1 MRSGGKRPRT
11 AAKETPPDL
20 PRHLENIQEILG
32 YVVSSRVLDAQ
43 DYQVAQIVAI
53 RRDSRRQRFEW
64 PKPLGKRSLSAVL
77 DPPVRT
83 DKPGRLPKSERPKKL
98 ARMAMSKIWAQGVD
112 PCKVPCA
119 IDVGCSERYLTW
131 KVGVAPTLCRARGG
145 SGGFWLSSRGRKT
158 TLRELM
164 RITSIN
170 PEELQGWEACCTG
183 PQLGSDVRQLSA
195 CAFDPSCLAKRL
207 VGFWPPD
214 TESKQCYLNAFS
226 PCWLHRPC
234 GFFWV
239 TFSNK
244 RESRNS
250 KDHLG

>member
-43 DYQVAQIVAI
+43 DYQVAQMRKIVFIVAI

-112 PCKVPCA
+112 PCKVPCD

-183 PQLGSDVRQLSA
+183 PQLGQMLGNSVPVPLILAVLRNALLASGLLTQSRSNATWMLS
-195 CAFDPSCLAKRL
+195 RL
-207 VGFWPPD
+207 VGCTGHAVFLG
-214 TESKQCYLNAFS
+214 YL
-226 PCWLHRPC
+226 LQ
-234 GFFWV
+234 
-239 TFSNK
+239 
-244 RESRNS
+244 
-250 KDHLG
+250 